1 LSGLEFARKCRKAW
15 RFRRRRNTLAG
26 MIARRSIVGS
36 PVLLSPAP
44 RCRQRARDR
53 HVVAA
58 RLARMVAL
66 AATLFLTPPGA
77 TAPAGAQDWPLR
89 PVTMVVSFAAGG
101 GADVMGRILAQRL
114 SELLHQQVIVENVGG
129 AGGMTGTNR
138 VARAA
143 PDGYQLALGSVGTH
157 AYNQTLY
164 KKPLYNA
171 ATDFAPVAL
180 IAETPQV
187 LVTRKDLPAGDLREF
202 VAYAKVHQGEM
213 QYGSAGTGSP
223 THLACSL
230 LNAAIGIDVTHIP
243 YRGAAPTMQDLIAG
257 RIDYQCPNTTVA
269 LPQIEAGTIKAIAI
283 LTRDRS
289 PILPELA
296 STHEQGLTGF
306 EASIWYAFFLPR
318 GTPAAIVGRLHD
330 AAVATMETPA
340 VQARLKDIGA
350 TVVAPERRS
359 PEYLQKFVESEI
371 AKWAVPIKAANITGE

>member
-1 LSGLEFARKCRKAW
+1 MALTMNLAILPLRHYPAKRASPPPGYVMD
-15 RFRRRRNTLAG
+15 RF
-26 MIARRSIVGS
+26 
-36 PVLLSPAP
+36 
-44 RCRQRARDR
+44 
-53 HVVAA
+53 VAA
-58 RLARMVAL
+58 LVAL
-66 AATLFLTPPGA
+66 MSMAAAPPVA
-77 TAPAGAQDWPLR
+77 AQDWPVR

-114 SELLHQQVIVENVGG
+114 SELLGQQVIVENVGG

-143 PDGYQLALGSVGTH
+143 PDGYALALGSVGTH

-171 ATDFAPVAL
+171 ASDFAPVAL
-180 IAETPQV
+180 LAETPQV
-187 LVTRKDLPAGDLREF
+187 LVTRKDFPADNLREF
-202 VAYAKVHQGEM
+202 IAYAKANQARM

-230 LNAAIGIDVTHIP
+230 LNSVIGIDVTHIP

-269 LPQIEAGTIKAIAI
+269 LPQIESRTIKVIAI

-289 PILPELA
+289 PILPDLA
-296 STHEQGLTGF
+296 STHEQGLTDF
-306 EASIWYAFFLPR
+306 EASIWYALFLPK
-318 GTPAAIVGRLHD
+318 GTPAAVVGRLHD
-330 AAVATMETPA
+330 AAFATVETPW
-340 VQARLKDIGA
+340 VRARLREIGA

-371 AKWAVPIKAANITGE
+371 AKWAAPIRAANITGD

>member
-1 LSGLEFARKCRKAW
+1 MIAKRFNFGFLLLALLLALSGA
-15 RFRRRRNTLAG
+15 
-26 MIARRSIVGS
+26 S
-36 PVLLSPAP
+36 
-44 RCRQRARDR
+44 
-53 HVVAA
+53 
-58 RLARMVAL
+58 
-66 AATLFLTPPGA
+66 
-77 TAPAGAQDWPLR
+77 APAVAQDWPQR
-89 PVTMVVSFAAGG
+89 PVTMVVPFAAGG

-114 SELLHQQVIVENVGG
+114 SELLGQQVIVEDVTG

-143 PDGYQLALGSVGTH
+143 PDGYQVALGSVGTH

-171 ATDFAPVAL
+171 AVDFAPVAL

-187 LVTRKDLPAGDLREF
+187 LVARKDLPVGNLREF
-202 VAYAKVHQGEM
+202 IAYARANQARM

-230 LNAAIGIDVTHIP
+230 LNAVIGIDITHIP

-269 LPQIEAGTIKAIAI
+269 LPQIEAGTIKPIAI
-283 LTRDRS
+283 LTRERS
-289 PILPELA
+289 PILPDLA
-296 STHEQGLTGF
+296 STHEQGLTDF
-306 EASIWYAFFLPR
+306 EASIWYALFLPK
-318 GTPAAIVGRLHD
+318 GTPDPIVAKLHD
-330 AAVATMETPA
+330 AAVATMETPS
-340 VQARLKDIGA
+340 VRERLKDIGA

-371 AKWAVPIKAANITGE
+371 FKWAVPIKAANITGE

>member
-1 LSGLEFARKCRKAW
+1 
-15 RFRRRRNTLAG
+15 
-26 MIARRSIVGS
+26 
-36 PVLLSPAP
+36 
-44 RCRQRARDR
+44 
-53 HVVAA
+53 
-58 RLARMVAL
+58 
-66 AATLFLTPPGA
+66 
-77 TAPAGAQDWPLR
+77 
-89 PVTMVVSFAAGG
+89 
-101 GADVMGRILAQRL
+101 
-114 SELLHQQVIVENVGG
+114 
-129 AGGMTGTNR
+129 MTGTSR

-143 PDGYQLALGSVGTH
+143 PDGYELALGSVGTH

-187 LVTRKDLPAGDLREF
+187 LVTRKDLPVGNLREF
-202 VAYAKVHQGEM
+202 IAYARANQVQM

-230 LNAAIGIDVTHIP
+230 LNAVIGVDVTHIP

-269 LPQIEAGTIKAIAI
+269 LPQIESATIKPIAT
-283 LTRDRS
+283 LTRARS
-289 PILPELA
+289 PILPDLA
-296 STHEQGLTGF
+296 SAYEQGLTDF
-306 EASIWYAFFLPR
+306 EASIWYAIFLPK
-318 GTPAAIVGRLHD
+318 GTPGTIVRKLHD

-340 VQARLKDIGA
+340 VRARLKDIGA

-371 AKWAVPIKAANITGE
+371 AKWAVPIRAANITGE

>member
-1 LSGLEFARKCRKAW
+1 MNRL
-15 RFRRRRNTLAG
+15 
-26 MIARRSIVGS
+26 
-36 PVLLSPAP
+36 
-44 RCRQRARDR
+44 
-53 HVVAA
+53 VAA
-58 RLARMVAL
+58 LVGLMSGAASVA
-66 AATLFLTPPGA
+66 AV
-77 TAPAGAQDWPLR
+77 AQDWPLR

-114 SELLHQQVIVENVGG
+114 SELMGQQVIVENVGG
-129 AGGMTGTNR
+129 AGGMTGTYR

-143 PDGYQLALGSVGTH
+143 PDGYQIALGSVGTH

-180 IAETPQV
+180 LAETPQV
-187 LVTRKDLPAGDLREF
+187 LVTRKDLPVSNLPEF
-202 VAYAKVHQGEM
+202 IAYAKANQARM

-230 LNAAIGIDVTHIP
+230 LNSVIGVDVTHIP

-269 LPQIEAGTIKAIAI
+269 LPQIESRGIKAIAI

-289 PILPELA
+289 PILPDLA
-296 STHEQGLTGF
+296 STHEQGLTDF
-306 EASIWYAFFLPR
+306 EASIWYALFLPK
-318 GTPAAIVGRLHD
+318 GTPAAVVGKLHD
-330 AAVATMETPA
+330 AALATVETPW
-340 VQARLKDIGA
+340 VRARLKDIGA

-359 PEYLQKFVESEI
+359 PEYLQRFVESEI
-371 AKWAVPIKAANITGE
+371 AKWAVPIRAANITGE